1 MSNTRR
7 NTLSILFLLVCLS
20 SFSQKKD
27 SISNPLEQLF
37 QESFDSTIS
46 YHGYS
51 NWGEKGDYY
60 FIGKKND
67 SIYYYRYFNPR
78 NQSPKLQFG
87 PLNSKIYTSYYFYLY
102 NRKHIYNPYLNFDD
116 KFFFVKSEKLS
127 GSLWESIQKIN
138 LWDMVDENNE
148 NLFRSR
154 MIIMDGGEY
163 VFKLITNNEVKKLYY
178 ISPEDYPIND
188 INKVRNRIN
197 EVIELIYIF
206 YKNHKIEFNINQ

>member
-1 MSNTRR
+1 MKK
-7 NTLSILFLLVCLS
+7 LFLIFFILL
-20 SFSQKKD
+20 FQFGYSQTKD

-51 NWGEKGDYY
+51 NWGDNGDYY

-67 SIYYYRYFNPR
+67 SIYYYRYFNPI
-78 NQSPKLQFG
+78 NQSQKLHFF
-87 PLNSKIYTSYYFYLY
+87 PLNSKIYISYNFYLY
-102 NRKHIYNPYLNFDD
+102 NRNHIYNPYLKLDD

-148 NLFRSR
+148 NLFKSR